1 MRLCTLLGFVSLL
14 LVCPVMA
21 KPKPGDKPL
30 TLHECI
36 NEALGRS
43 PQLEAERYN
52 LAAANE
58 ALKKARASILP
69 NLTAVGDLQ
78 NLTGSPVGPFSV
90 LGVNNVDVTGVRGG
104 TTAKAPIRVSLATV
118 GDGTAV
124 IRYPLYENGSILGL
138 NNAPVVASA
147 KSMYKRQQW
156 TIRLSEQSVIET
168 LASVFFN
175 TTAYLEKV
183 DIDRQKV
190 ELSQKRLEILKQE
203 LTLDLTLPQYVDLAK
218 AELQAD
224 QLALSASE
232 QRAMDSAMQLA
243 QLLGRPLN
251 RTLTLDMTEP
261 RIPTL
266 PQLQGFVDLVASQ
279 HPAVGVQQ
287 ANIDI
292 AQQNL
297 RLAEAQLLPKVD
309 FITSYTGATA
319 FGQQNPDLWFSA
331 LRVEVPIFDFGHGLA
346 AEREERDKVKAAQAE
361 LKQVDLDV
369 RESLLSEVSNIHTT
383 ESMIAA
389 EEKTFLEAKN
399 NVALATERHEQGI
412 GTELELVEA
421 KETLAKARDELILAR
436 LTQRLEYVRLQRLAG
451 GVWAWNR

>member
-1 MRLCTLLGFVSLL
+1 MRICTFLGLVTLLAAL
-14 LVCPVMA
+14 PAMA
-21 KPKPGDKPL
+21 KTKAGQRPL

-36 NEALGRS
+36 NEVLGRS
-43 PQLEAERYN
+43 PQLEAERYT
-52 LAAANE
+52 LSADNE
-58 ALKKARASILP
+58 AIKKARAGILP

-90 LGVNNVDVTGVRGG
+90 LGVNNVDVTGIRG
-104 TTAKAPIRVSLATV
+104 TAAKAPIRVSLATV
-118 GDGTAV
+118 GDGAAV

-147 KSMYKRQQW
+147 KSIYKRQQW

-421 KETLAKARDELILAR
+421 KETLAKARDELILAK